1 MPIRRIS
8 IRAIVLVCVILF
20 VVARVG
26 VMRYLKDVSRP
37 LGQGQRIESS
47 AAVVSQP
54 AWLEFLNRDFNIVTD
69 VRALPGSVLQKY
81 IEPSGSRLLMVN
93 PGQEFEATDI
103 IRVASLPR
111 ERLIFAGVAGDKCFV
126 HYETGGKPHVYVVE
140 FFGATS
146 SRESVEPQWIG
157 YCNAPAASIQ
167 DLRSQVIHGGCSQP
181 PISR

>member
-1 MPIRRIS
+1 MATGRKAV
-8 IRAIVLVCVILF
+8 RAIVLICVILF
-20 VVARVG
+20 VVVRVG

-37 LGQGQRIESS
+37 LGEGRRIESS
-47 AAVVSQP
+47 AAVFSQS

-81 IEPSGSRLLMVN
+81 IEPSGSRLLMAN
-93 PGQEFEATDI
+93 PGQEFQATDN
-103 IRVASLPR
+103 IRDASLPR

-126 HYETGGKPHVYVVE
+126 HYETGRKPHMYVVE

-146 SRESVEPQWIG
+146 LESVEPQWIG
-157 YCNAPAASIQ
+157 YCNAPAANIQ
-167 DLRSQVIHGGCSQP
+167 ALRSQVIHGGCSHS